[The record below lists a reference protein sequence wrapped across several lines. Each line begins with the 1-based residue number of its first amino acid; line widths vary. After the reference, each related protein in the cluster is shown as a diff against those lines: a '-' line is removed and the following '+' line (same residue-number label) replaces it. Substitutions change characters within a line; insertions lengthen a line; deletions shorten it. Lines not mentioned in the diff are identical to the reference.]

1 MGKELSKRGLD
12 GDALKN
18 VGRVILFLAIAIL
31 HVWLSRIA
39 SPLSWITPI
48 PCAAIFT
55 AATYGLSDITKPWSA
70 PKDEY
75 GASKRNGSRW
85 IMLLMSLA
93 LYVIG
98 FIDRG

>member
-18 VGRVILFLAIAIL
+18 VGRGILFLAIVVL
-31 HVWLSRIA
+31 HVWFSRIA

-55 AATYGLSDITKPWSA
+55 AATYGLSDITKPWSKSTDQEGVTA
-70 PKDEY
+70 
-75 GASKRNGSRW
+75 RNGSRW
-85 IMLLMSLA
+85 IMLLMTIA